1 MNTVTVTDAQ
11 LSVDEL
17 LDVAHGARVILS
29 SSAMDNVR
37 RSRAVVDRALEM
49 GRPVYGLNTGL
60 GHMSNVRLP
69 DEELLHF
76 QEMMLAAHAGGFGA
90 NLSTTR
96 VRAAMMVR
104 INGMARGGSGVS
116 PRAVETLVAMLNA
129 GVHPEIPE
137 TGSVGAGDLAQLAH
151 VALVAIGKGRAELD
165 GEVVE
170 GAVALGRAGITP
182 LTLAP
187 KDGLSL
193 MSANGVSI
201 GHGAMVIV
209 HAFEVV
215 ELADVAAALSLEATG
230 GNPSIVHPYVAASKP
245 VQGQAEASR
254 HIRSLLKGSY
264 LFDPD
269 GPGSIQDALAFR
281 VVPQVH
287 GAAREFLALTRN
299 SVEIEL
305 NSRSDNPLVF
315 ETEDRMIHNG
325 NFHPMV
331 MALAFDAVRP
341 ALAHIGQLS
350 ERRMSHLWD
359 AVFAHPNF
367 GSGGAGGKPGEFFG
381 LALRYSAAEVF
392 AELKQLAPPATL
404 DCPPLDIGV
413 EDHATSA
420 PLTVAKT
427 ERALDVLEDLL
438 TIEMLMARDLL
449 LLAQPT
455 AGLGE
460 GTRAALKVAELAL
473 DHLPGARSA
482 ADAHSA
488 LRREHGAILEATHGG
503 TPTPSVHTGNG

>member
-1 MNTVTVTDAQ
+1 
-11 LSVDEL
+11 
-17 LDVAHGARVILS
+17 
-29 SSAMDNVR
+29 
-37 RSRAVVDRALEM
+37 AVVDSALAS

-69 DEELLHF
+69 DEELLPF

-90 NLSTTR
+90 NLPTTI

-116 PRAVETLVAMLNA
+116 PAAVETLVAMLNA
-129 GVHPEIPE
+129 GVHPVIPAI
-137 TGSVGAGDLAQLAH
+137 GSVGAGDLAQLAH
-151 VALVAIGKGRAELD
+151 VAMVAIGKGQAEHN

-170 GAVALGRAGITP
+170 GAVALRRTGITP

-187 KDGLSL
+187 KDALSL

-201 GHGAMVIV
+201 GHGAIVI
-209 HAFEVV
+209 ARASEVA
-215 ELADVAAALSLEATG
+215 ELADVAAALSLESTG
-230 GNPSIVHPYVAASKP
+230 GNPSIIHPFVAASKP

-254 HIRSLLKGSY
+254 HIQSLLRGSY
-264 LFDPD
+264 LFDPG
-269 GPGSIQDALAFR
+269 GPASIQDALAFR

-287 GAAREFLALTRN
+287 GAAREFLVFARK

-315 ETEDRMIHNG
+315 EAEGTMIHNG

-359 AVFAHPNF
+359 AVFAHPEF
-367 GSGGAGGKPGEFFG
+367 APPGAHGAPRDFFG
-381 LALRYSAAEVF
+381 LALRYSGAQVS
-392 AELKQLAPPATL
+392 AELKQLASPATL

-420 PLTVAKT
+420 PLSVSKT
-427 ERALDVLEDLL
+427 EHALDLLEDVLA
-438 TIEMLMARDLL
+438 IEILMARDLL
-449 LLAQPT
+449 QLAQPT
-455 AGLGE
+455 RRLGE
-460 GTRAALKVAELAL
+460 GTRAALEATERILAG
-473 DHLPGARSA
+473 LPVSRSA
-482 ADAHSA
+482 ADAHAA
-488 LRREHGAILEATHGG
+488 LRQVLRK
-503 TPTPSVHTGNG
+503 SVFSGHASISDLPESGFLAERPNPNLQRGNG